1 MHLGTKGLAGQA
13 LQTPQPQGNTV
24 VSEPARSPSG
34 WRQPAGWTSGKLS
47 SRHPPPPSFYGLTSI
62 AGQEQGSETEH
73 GAPRSGALSLLAPP
87 RLSEGLDP
95 HQRAACPWTPWPYL
109 IGLESARA
117 GSSPLISCP
126 RTSGS
131 MQVSLSAFAPATVRK
146 LFVHFSPC
154 LERIPADGR
163 YCHHPCSTDEKA

>member
-1 MHLGTKGLAGQA
+1 M
-13 LQTPQPQGNTV
+13 

-73 GAPRSGALSLLAPP
+73 GAPRSRALSLLAPP